1 MSSLNT
7 GFALRMRKQAASAQG
22 ETTPDSKV
30 LSDKRLKRSGLDE
43 DVQKSPTVITSDSLE

>member
-7 GFALRMRKQAASAQG
+7 GIALRMRKQAASAQG

-30 LSDKRLKRSGLDE
+30 LSDKRPKRSGLDE